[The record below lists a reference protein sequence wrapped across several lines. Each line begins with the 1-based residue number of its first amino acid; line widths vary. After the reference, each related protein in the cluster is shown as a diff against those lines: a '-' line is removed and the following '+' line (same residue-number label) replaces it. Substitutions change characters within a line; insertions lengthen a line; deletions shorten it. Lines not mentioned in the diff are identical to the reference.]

1 MHGHYPPP
9 VETARAYY
17 NSSDADNFY
26 ATIWGGEDIH
36 VGTYE
41 HEEDSIFE
49 ASRRTVR
56 KILSMLTLNESSHVL
71 DVGSGY
77 GGPARYLV
85 KTTGCKVDCLNI
97 SEVQI
102 ARTLR
107 LNQQHGMADRIQVIE
122 GSFEEMPIEN
132 SKYDVVM
139 SQDAI
144 LHSGNRHKVLEEVA
158 RVLKPGGEFI
168 FTDPMQSDD
177 CPPGVLAPVLERI
190 HLASM
195 GSFGFYTKTA
205 VEVGLETLEILEM
218 TDQLITHYRRVLEE
232 VNGCYDDLLKVCSKD
247 YLDRMKVG
255 LKHWIESGQRG
266 YLAWG
271 ILHFRKK

>member
-41 HEEDSIFE
+41 HEDDSIFE
-49 ASRRTVR
+49 ASRRTVK

-144 LHSGNRHKVLEEVA
+144 LHSGNRHKVLEEIA

-232 VNGCYDDLLKVCSKD
+232 VNSCYDDLLKVCSKD

>member
-36 VGTYE
+36 IGTYE
-41 HEEDSIFE
+41 HEDDSIFE
-49 ASRRTVR
+49 ASRRTVK
-56 KILSMLTLNESSHVL
+56 KILSMLTLNKSSRVL

-85 KTTGCKVDCLNI
+85 KSIGCRVDCLNI

-102 ARTLR
+102 ERTHR
-107 LNQQHGMADRIQVIE
+107 LNQQHGMADKIQVIE

-132 SKYDVVM
+132 AQYDVVM

-144 LHSGNRHKVLEEVA
+144 LHSGNRHKVLEEIA

-177 CPPGVLAPVLERI
+177 CPPGVLTPVLERI

-195 GSFGFYTKTA
+195 GSLGFYTKTA
-205 VEVGLETLEILEM
+205 VEVGLETLEVLEM
-218 TDQLITHYRRVLEE
+218 TDQLIIHYRRVFEE
-232 VNGCYDDLLKVCSKD
+232 IDRCYNELLKVCSKD

-255 LKHWIESGQRG
+255 LKHWIESGQKG

>member
-49 ASRRTVR
+49 ASRRTVK
-56 KILSMLTLNESSHVL
+56 KILSLLTLNESSHVL

-77 GGPARYLV
+77 GGPARYFV

-107 LNQQHGMADRIQVIE
+107 LNQQHGMTDRIQVIE

-158 RVLKPGGEFI
+158 RVLKPGGQFV

-232 VNGCYDDLLKVCSKD
+232 VDSCYDDLLKVCSKD

>member
-232 VNGCYDDLLKVCSKD
+232 VNSCYDDLLKVCSKD

>member
-36 VGTYE
+36 IGTYE

-56 KILSMLTLNESSHVL
+56 KILSMLTLNESSQVL

-77 GGPARYLV
+77 GGPARYFV

-102 ARTLR
+102 ERTLR
-107 LNQQHGMADRIQVIE
+107 LNQQHGMTDRVKVIE

-144 LHSGNRHKVLEEVA
+144 LHSGNRHKVLEEIA

-177 CPPGVLAPVLERI
+177 CPPGVLRPVLERI
-190 HLASM
+190 HLDSM

-205 VEVGLETLEILEM
+205 VAVGLETLEVLEM

-232 VNGCYDDLLKVCSKD
+232 IDSCYNDLLKVCSKD

-255 LKHWIESGQRG
+255 LKHWVESGQKG

>member
-49 ASRRTVR
+49 ASRRTVK

-205 VEVGLETLEILEM
+205 VEVGLETLEILEL

-232 VNGCYDDLLKVCSKD
+232 VNSCYDDLLKVCSKD

>member
-56 KILSMLTLNESSHVL
+56 KILSLLTLNESSHVL

-77 GGPARYLV
+77 GGPARYFV

-232 VNGCYDDLLKVCSKD
+232 VNSCYDDLLKVCSKD